1 MRPLHLVLLLRVSLL
16 VAVAASA
23 ALIVDYQAAGEP
35 AFCGVGSGCYAV
47 RISPYSSLLGIPLP
61 HIGLMAHLA
70 LLAGAL
76 FASTKD
82 GLRYLAL
89 AASVGAACAFVLLFL
104 QQFVIGA
111 FCSWCTAVDIAS
123 LLAAVSAVR
132 LASALSKEPAD
143 TSPSAS
149 PVLRAF
155 IPRGVEG
162 ALWGM
167 AAALAVG
174 LPFVWGR
181 YPVIPPLPKAIAAL
195 QVPGKVTVIGF
206 TDFQCPFCRKLHPD
220 LSALEHKYEGRIHYE
235 RHMMPLPGHP
245 GALPAAEA
253 YVCVP
258 KEKREA
264 AAAWLYNAPDS
275 ALTPAGVLAIA
286 KDLDLDR
293 NALAAC
299 AASSDTRA
307 ALERDKELYQSIG
320 IRGLPLTYIGPRVVL
335 GYRPEQ
341 IERSIE
347 SEIKGDSL
355 SLRIEWLFALLGAV
369 FAGAAIFTWRK
380 KKDSAPAPAQ
390 A

>member
-1 MRPLHLVLLLRVSLL
+1 MRPLHFVLLLRVSLL
-16 VAVAASA
+16 VAVAASS

-35 AFCGVGSGCYAV
+35 AFCGVGSGCEAV
-47 RISPYSSLLGIPLP
+47 RISPYSRLLGVPLP

-76 FASTKD
+76 LASTKD
-82 GLRYLAL
+82 QLRYLAL
-89 AASVGAACAFVLLFL
+89 AASVGAAFAFVLLFM

-111 FCSWCTAVDIAS
+111 FCSWCTAVDVAS
-123 LLAAVSAVR
+123 LVAAVSAVR
-132 LASALSKEPAD
+132 LASALGKEA
-143 TSPSAS
+143 TSPSES

-162 ALWGM
+162 MLWGT
-167 AAALAVG
+167 AAALAVA

-181 YPVIPPLPKAIAAL
+181 YPVIPPLPPSIAAL
-195 QVPGKVTVIGF
+195 QVPGKVTILGF
-206 TDFQCPFCRKLHPD
+206 TDFQCPFCRKLHPE
-220 LSALEHKYEGRIHYE
+220 LSAIEHKYEGRVHYE
-235 RHMMPLPGHP
+235 RHMMPLASHP

-264 AAAWLYNAPDS
+264 AATWLYNTPDS
-275 ALTPAGVLAIA
+275 ALTPSGVLAIA
-286 KDLDLDR
+286 KDLNLDR
-293 NALAAC
+293 AALAAC
-299 AASSDTRA
+299 TASSETRA

-320 IRGLPLTYIGPRVVL
+320 VRGLPLTYIGTRMVL
-335 GYRPEQ
+335 GYKPEQ

-347 SEIKGDSL
+347 KEIKGDSL
-355 SLRIEWLFALLGAV
+355 SLRAEWLFAALGVV
-369 FAGAAIFTWRK
+369 FAGVVIFTWRN
-380 KKDSAPAPAQ
+380 KKDSAPALAK